1 MIKAAREAGVDMITN
16 LVSQIAVGV
25 IAAEW
30 KLSTIVNCL
39 KIFSR

>member
-1 MIKAAREAGVDMITN
+1 MIKAATEAGVDMITN
-16 LVSQIAVGV
+16 LVSQITVGV

-30 KLSTIVNCL
+30 ELNTIVNCL